1 MKRYLVIISLIF
13 YNPVFSQN
21 SDLKKHNL
29 SLKLVSKLDLG
40 EKFDLSDNNVSLLF
54 RDQLLKKNISVS
66 DEDPRYFISISFG
79 WKYRRATELKIDNY
93 KGFIIDKK
101 NEDKVISEFSS
112 SKIRDLDESIR
123 VLVKEIFNLN
133 NRMDDSGKF
142 IDISDHFQRMDMKS
156 WNSSRPDSH
165 GPALIFGDHT
175 HKRGGIMIGLRGSYS
190 NSEDVLN
197 DNVIFN
203 QNQITQFYNL
213 HVYSQRITTHY
224 LEFMYGIN
232 DKLTISSVLS
242 FLNYKSNYLNKK
254 GDDNYISSSGLGDT
268 ELQFLYGIFK
278 NNWLKFHL
286 NIGLIIPTG
295 NNKKDLPYQL
305 HTGDGYFSSLI
316 GSTILFQTKKFSG
329 GLQPIFRSPLHMNSK
344 NYKLG
349 NFLDFNYWVSYLLT
363 DNLSISYR
371 QNYLNKGSISGI
383 DENLDIKDMILN
395 NSSNYG
401 HIIFDNAFGL
411 NFSFSN
417 RNLINSRL
425 SLEYS
430 FPIYQSFNG
439 LQTGNINKIN
449 LSLQYSPGGHKNH

>member
-1 MKRYLVIISLIF
+1 MKRYLVFIFFIF
-13 YNPVFSQN
+13 YNSVFSQN
-21 SDLKKHNL
+21 SDLKKYNL

-40 EKFDLSDNNVSLLF
+40 EKFNLSDNSVSLLF
-54 RDQLLKKNISVS
+54 KDQLLKKNISIS

-79 WKYRRATELKIDNY
+79 WKYRRATELKIDNF

-112 SKIRDLDESIR
+112 SKIRDLDESVR
-123 VLVKEIFNLN
+123 VLVQEIFYLN

-142 IDISDHFQRMDMKS
+142 IDISDHFKRMDMKF
-156 WNSSRPDSH
+156 WDSSRPDSH

-213 HVYSQRITTHY
+213 HVYSQRISTHY

-232 DKLTISSVLS
+232 DKLTVASVFR
-242 FLNYKSNYLNKK
+242 FLNNKTYYLNKK
-254 GDDNYISSSGLGDT
+254 GDDNYITSSGLGDS
-268 ELQFLYGIFK
+268 ELQLLYGIFK
-278 NNWLKFHL
+278 SNWLQYHL
-286 NIGLIIPTG
+286 NIGLRIPTG
-295 NNKKDLPYQL
+295 NNKRNLPYQL

-316 GSTILFQTKKFSG
+316 GFTILFQAKKFSG
-329 GLQPIFRSPLHMNSK
+329 GLQAIYRSPLHMNSK

-349 NFLDFNYWVSYLLT
+349 NYLDFNYWVSYLLAK
-363 DNLSISYR
+363 NISISYR
-371 QNYLNKGSISGI
+371 QNYITKGPISGV
-383 DENLDIKDMILN
+383 DENLNIKDMILN

-401 HIIFDNAFGL
+401 HTILDNALGL

-417 RNLINSRL
+417 RNLRNSRF

-439 LQTGNINKIN
+439 LQVGNISNFN
-449 LSLQYSPGGHKNH
+449 LSLQFSPGGHKNH